1 MIAKVCSLSRGFS
14 LSHATLFHYIAL
26 YCIKSGADHVNDPP
40 GVLARSIFTLRARL
54 QPESVEDEYC
64 SSESEIDYP
73 LTPPLS
79 DDAGSRPS
87 SRQSD
92 VHEIPPKLHVTT
104 LQLLRT
110 DNWTE
115 LSRRRSGS
123 KSLSRRHSHRTSY
136 IALVL
141 HRSVADSGT

>member
-1 MIAKVCSLSRGFS
+1 MAKILPILWLATPSARYPLN
-14 LSHATLFHYIAL
+14 LSHLTFIL
-26 YCIKSGADHVNDPP
+26 G
-40 GVLARSIFTLRARL
+40 RRARL

-64 SSESEIDYP
+64 TSESEIEYP

-92 VHEIPPKLHVTT
+92 VREIPPKLHVTT
-104 LQLLRT
+104 LQLLQT

-115 LSRRRSGS
+115 LSRTRRRSGS
-123 KSLSRRHSHRTSY
+123 KGLTRRHSY
-136 IALVL
+136 
-141 HRSVADSGT
+141 SVFISPQMYESR